1 MNKHPPTPFIAQVTF
16 LDEVI
21 TEEVL
26 AYSLQLLQLRLSHAV
41 VKCSILQFKHKKY
54 DDASKEIFSRRIRN
68 LMRIAQD
75 S

>member
-1 MNKHPPTPFIAQVTF
+1 MNKHPPPFIAQVTF

-26 AYSLQLLQLRLSHAV
+26 AYSLQLLQLRLSHAI

-54 DDASKEIFSRRIRN
+54 DAPKEIFSKRIRN